1 MCFMGWTY
9 IYNHNVCEQV
19 NLFPKT
25 RVDIHLS
32 GYLDTFN
39 NIYSLLVTHYYPT
52 ISTWNMEI
60 LKLSMVLLLWLII
73 KPHSNYCPILKVRT
87 PPNINQNQINMPLDN
102 VFYRTIKIY
111 LIKFCSTDTPSLTL
125 NL

>member
-1 MCFMGWTY
+1 MCFMRWTY
-9 IYNHNVCEQV
+9 IYNHYVCEQV

-73 KPHSNYCPILKVRT
+73 KPYSNYCPILKVRT
-87 PPNINQNQINMPLDN
+87 HPNINQNQINMPLDN
-102 VFYRTIKIY
+102 GFYRTSKIY
-111 LIKFCSTDTPSLTL
+111 LIKFVLQIL
-125 NL
+125 QV